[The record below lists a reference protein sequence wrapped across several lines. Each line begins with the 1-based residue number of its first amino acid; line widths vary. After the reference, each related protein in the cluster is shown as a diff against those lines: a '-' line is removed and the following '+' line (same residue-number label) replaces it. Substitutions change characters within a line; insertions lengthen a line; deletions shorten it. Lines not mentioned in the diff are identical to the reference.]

1 MALGKHERPVVVL
14 ENKMGE
20 AARNVTDHFMDFIG
34 FYMLTPGPS
43 PSENS
48 S

>member
-1 MALGKHERPVVVL
+1 MKGQWWFWRTKWEKQQAG
-14 ENKMGE
+14 
-20 AARNVTDHFMDFIG
+20 NVTDHFIDFIG